1 VNTINKGNS
10 VESENVYQQKMAA
23 QLKEWSAQIDL
34 LEAKMAN
41 AGADIKLRRTEELH
55 ALRARQQ
62 AAEEKMNEL
71 GRSTGEA
78 WNQVK
83 LTADKVWDD
92 LKHGIGEAQAK
103 FK

>member
-1 VNTINKGNS
+1 MNTINKGNS

-62 AAEEKMNEL
+62 AAVEKMNEL